1 VSHQR
6 DDEGAVPPQNL
17 DAEEYVLGAILRAGA
32 DGLEASKATVEAI
45 RSTRLTADDFYRT
58 LSHGPIYEAALAL
71 AEQGQPT
78 DAISVVAELER
89 RGQLENVKGTVRVHE
104 LAALCP
110 AVSNAPHHARLIREA
125 AERREERDVGQ
136 ALTEAAWNGGVA
148 AHPEVAERVR
158 RVLDGR
164 PSDRRLEGVSHA
176 EALKAEIPEVGEL
189 VEGVIDLGTVGAIVG
204 LPYARKSWACQEL
217 ARKVAAASGLL
228 FGKFPVLAGGPVVYC
243 WQDDSTAKMLE
254 RVQARPDEPELPIRW
269 LLNEGVRLPDDLPA
283 LREIVERDQ
292 AVLVVFDSLYNFLPV
307 DVKLKDEDVAP
318 ILTALKSELCDRTG
332 ATVAI
337 ADHAPWPNEA
347 NRGQRR
353 AYGSVFKT
361 AAVRWHLHL
370 ETDGKDDTRLH
381 IEARGNNVAGLPRT
395 PAYWDEEAHEIRL
408 LEPDRVNEKEIDELV
423 LAYVTGHPG
432 ASTTAVREGV
442 KGRSVAVDSSL
453 ERLKGRDE
461 VVDLD
466 RKGGTW
472 SGQPGTPRYWYPSNH
487 AVSTPSQL
495 FGTRSDEV
503 GAAVPK
509 KDDPVPPSHPRRGDG
524 VERDGVENGRAQD
537 ATDTFSAREGLP

>member
-1 VSHQR
+1 MTHI
-6 DDEGAVPPQNL
+6 DEGAVLPQDL
-17 DAEEYVLGAILRAGA
+17 DAEESVLGAMMLS
-32 DGLEASKATVEAI
+32 LSAI
-45 RSTRLTADDFYRT
+45 AAVSDVLSPEGSEFYRE
-58 LSHGPIYEAALAL
+58 SHARIYRAALAL
-71 AEQGQPT
+71 YAKGEPV
-78 DAISVVAELER
+78 DAITLADELNKRGELEDA
-89 RGQLENVKGTVRVHE
+89 GGKVRIHE
-104 LAALCP
+104 LAALVP
-110 AVSNAPHHARLIREA
+110 ASANAGHYAQIVQETATLRGLIRVGGDIARLGW
-125 AERREERDVGQ
+125 ERPGETSKLVEQARHLLNGQ
-136 ALTEAAWNGGVA
+136 
-148 AHPEVAERVR
+148 PSVR
-158 RVLDGR
+158 RRIVGL
-164 PSDRRLEGVSHA
+164 SHA

-217 ARKVAAASGLL
+217 ARKVAAGSGLL

-353 AYGSVFKT
+353 PYGSVFKT
-361 AAVRWHLHL
+361 AAVRWHIHL
-370 ETDGKDDTRLH
+370 ETDSKDDTRLH

-395 PAYWDEEAHEIRL
+395 PAYWDEEACEIRL
-408 LEPDRVNEKEIDELV
+408 LEPDRVNEENLDELV
-423 LAYVTGHPG
+423 LEYVTGHPG

-461 VVDLD
+461 VSDLD

-503 GAAVPK
+503 GAAVPE
-509 KDDPVPPSHPRRGDG
+509 KDDPVPSSHPRRGDG
-524 VERDGVENGRAQD
+524 VGRDGVENGRAQD
-537 ATDTFSAREGLP
+537 ATDTFRAREGSP